1 MSDEQIAQLTDA
13 AFNAAGDLLLGFTTP
28 TGVVRLR
35 IPKEKAMDA
44 LIPLLYAVAKTSQR
58 PGPHYQAH
66 LSVAEV
72 VPELVQ
78 PERGRAIPCLSLQFD
93 RTTRL
98 RVALP
103 EHELEQIAQGI
114 QNLRES
120 LRTKPKGH

>member
-1 MSDEQIAQLTDA
+1 MTAESEAQLTDA
-13 AFNAAGDLLLGFTTP
+13 AFNAAGDLLLGFKTP
-28 TGVVRLR
+28 TGAVRLR
-35 IPKEKAMDA
+35 IPKGKAMDA

-58 PGPHYQAH
+58 PGPHYQAY
-66 LSVAEV
+66 LSVEAV

-78 PERGRAIPCLSLQFD
+78 PERGRPIPCLALQFD

-103 EHELEQIAQGI
+103 ERELEQLAQGI
-114 QNLRES
+114 ENFREG